1 MSWKLSCTVWGG
13 GKFGDYI
20 KGLPIVESTYS
31 AYFMQGWYTSGAK
44 SQGIKQLMAGMALI
58 LLGVVMI
65 PVLVNMMNIT

>member
-44 SQGIKQLMAGMALI
+44 SQGMKQLMA
-58 LLGVVMI
+58 
-65 PVLVNMMNIT
+65 N